1 MAAVSL
7 LAGCSRSG
15 DAPASRMDN
24 SSAPSAPNTSARPA
38 NAAPAERD
46 IHSFAVPAEARV
58 THIALDLRTDF
69 TARQLSG
76 RATLDIQR
84 APGAARIVLDTRDL
98 DIRKVTDE
106 AGTPLVHAL
115 GDAVP
120 ILGRPLSVTLP
131 PATATSGAGATG
143 AGAGDKTRII
153 IDYATQPGAAA
164 LQWLAPEQTAG
175 KKHPYLFSQ
184 GQAILTRTWIP
195 TQDSPGIRQ
204 TYEARIT
211 VPAGLRA
218 VMSAEQLTPDGVA
231 ADAGTNGS
239 ATGATGAAKTSDAAS
254 TTTGA
259 SRRYDFR
266 LTQPIPP
273 YLIALAVGNLDFRS
287 LGPRTGVYTEPAVLD
302 AAASEFV
309 DLEKMV
315 KAAETIGGPYRW
327 GRYDILVLP
336 PSFPFGGMENP
347 RLTFATPTILAGDR
361 SLTSLVAHELAHSWS
376 GNLVTNATWSDFWL
390 NEGFTVFFELRIME
404 VLYGRERAAMLEVL
418 GRRELTDEIA
428 RVGASSPD
436 TILHPDL
443 KGRDPDDSVGPIAY
457 EKGAALLKTIEAAVG
472 REKFEA
478 FLRGYFDRHAF
489 TSLTTAQFLADL
501 RQHLLA
507 SMPGVEEKLRL
518 DEWIYKPGL
527 PSNAT
532 QPVSDAFA
540 KVDAVSAAW
549 FKGEPVHEQVAT
561 WETQQYQHFLNNLP
575 ASTTPAQVAA
585 LDKAFGF
592 SKRGN
597 SEILF
602 AWLRVAIKHHYTP
615 AMPALEH
622 FLTTQGRRKFL
633 KPLYEDLMA
642 TDWGKAEAK
651 RIYQRAR
658 PLYHAVATT
667 TLDGIVK

>member
-1 MAAVSL
+1 
-7 LAGCSRSG
+7 
-15 DAPASRMDN
+15 MDT
-24 SSAPSAPNTSARPA
+24 SVPNTSAQQAP
-38 NAAPAERD
+38 PAERD

-58 THIALDLRTDF
+58 THVALDLRTDF
-69 TARQLSG
+69 AARQLSG

-98 DIRKVTDE
+98 DIRAVTDA
-106 AGTPLVHAL
+106 AGKPLVHAL
-115 GDAVP
+115 GDVVP
-120 ILGRPLSVTLP
+120 ILGRPLTVTLP
-131 PATATSGAGATG
+131 AAA
-143 AGAGDKTRII
+143 AGAGSGAAWGAAGGGGTAGGADKTRIV
-153 IDYATQPGAAA
+153 IDYATRPNAAA

-175 KKHPYLFSQ
+175 KKRPYLFSQ

-231 ADAGTNGS
+231 ADEGTNGS
-239 ATGATGAAKTSDAAS
+239 GGSNSSSPA
-254 TTTGA
+254 
-259 SRRYDFR
+259 RRYDFR

-273 YLIALAVGNLDFRS
+273 YLIALAVGDLDFKS
-287 LGPRTGVYTEPAVLD
+287 LGPRTGVYTEPAVLGT
-302 AAASEFV
+302 AANEFA

-315 KAAETIGGPYRW
+315 QAAESIGGPYRW

-404 VLYGRERAAMLEVL
+404 ALYGRERAAMLEVL

-443 KGRDPDDSVGPIAY
+443 KDRDPDDSVGPIAY

-472 REKFEA
+472 RDKFDA
-478 FLRGYFDRHAF
+478 YLRGYFDRHAF
-489 TSLTTAQFLADL
+489 TSLTTSQFLADL

-532 QPVSDAFA
+532 QPVSDAFT
-540 KVDAVSAAW
+540 KVDAVIADWLAN
-549 FKGEPVHEQVAT
+549 KPIHEQVAN
-561 WETQQYQHFLNNLP
+561 WQTQQYQHFLNNLP
-575 ASTTPAQVAA
+575 ASLTTAQVAA

-602 AWLRVAIKHHYTP
+602 SWLRIAIRHHYTP